1 MAARR
6 VQAPL
11 RELTRSLCT
20 ASSGSSSRTAAV
32 ASSAS
37 SSSASPST
45 CLSQART
52 FASAAST
59 SALSS
64 IFASAS
70 ASASASSSASSI
82 PRRGSEFRS
91 SPALGTS
98 VTGDS
103 VLSHFSSAPFSS
115 TSSDLLGGNAEIA
128 LRALTH
134 ESYFNAREGHNRRL
148 AFVGRRTLKLFT
160 TLFLHSRLQT
170 LTKGDAAHNY
180 ISRLLESPNGVDS
193 ILTTHRLG
201 HRVGKE
207 LGLEKIMRW
216 TPAVSD
222 GQLGPRETGLF
233 KVRGVAVEAVVGAIY
248 HQKGAAEASKFF
260 QSFIL
265 PSLLHDGFPAP
276 VPKQLTKGILSPASN
291 DA

>member
-1 MAARR
+1 M
-6 VQAPL
+6 
-11 RELTRSLCT
+11 
-20 ASSGSSSRTAAV
+20 
-32 ASSAS
+32 
-37 SSSASPST
+37 
-45 CLSQART
+45 
-52 FASAAST
+52 
-59 SALSS
+59 
-64 IFASAS
+64 
-70 ASASASSSASSI
+70 
-82 PRRGSEFRS
+82 
-91 SPALGTS
+91 
-98 VTGDS
+98 
-103 VLSHFSSAPFSS
+103 
-115 TSSDLLGGNAEIA
+115 
-128 LRALTH
+128 
-134 ESYFNAREGHNRRL
+134 
-148 AFVGRRTLKLFT
+148 KLFT

-276 VPKQLTKGILSPASN
+276 VPEQLTKGILSPASN